1 MQVNVNAAIG
11 SFDKSKIDALK
22 KTSLDAK
29 NDKAL
34 KEQTDKFEA
43 LFIKQLLD
51 VSLNS
56 KNSLFPDVT
65 GKEIYQSMYN
75 DTMGTQFSGTF
86 GFSKL
91 LFDYL
96 KENAK

>member
-1 MQVNVNAAIG
+1 MQVNLGGAIS
-11 SFDKSKIDALK
+11 SFEQAKIASLK
-22 KTSLDAK
+22 KENLSGKDDAK
-29 NDKAL
+29 L

-51 VSLNS
+51 VSLNAD
-56 KNSLFPDVT
+56 NSMFPDVT

-75 DTMGTQFSGTF
+75 DTMGKQFSGSF

-96 KENAK
+96 KENR